1 MLTRISGGD
10 MASIYLKKGNLKLG
24 LIIGITSFLVLFSL
38 SVLQV
43 RTQEISIERF
53 FALIPSILI
62 IVLADGFMEELLFRG
77 LFLKKFAS
85 FL

>member
-1 MLTRISGGD
+1 